1 MADEIT
7 AAYKAWQKDPKQ
19 AKEPQYAES
28 FFKAFTIQQLDT
40 LSKLLTKKGCDIAE
54 LNTQYVSSYFAKIY
68 SNELSKENQDHMD
81 DGEKLANLVCLY
93 KAAKQRKLPKSLASS
108 LLYEI
113 LLLTV
118 KLEDYKEDY
127 FKEYL
132 EQPLERNSQL
142 KRAPAKASAE

>member
-1 MADEIT
+1 
-7 AAYKAWQKDPKQ
+7 
-19 AKEPQYAES
+19 
-28 FFKAFTIQQLDT
+28 
-40 LSKLLTKKGCDIAE
+40 
-54 LNTQYVSSYFAKIY
+54 
-68 SNELSKENQDHMD
+68 MD
-81 DGEKLANLVCLY
+81 DEEKLANLYVLY
-93 KAAKQRKLPKSLASS
+93 KAAKQRKLPKSLVSS

-142 KRAPAKASAE
+142 KRAKAKVSAE